1 MACWHVLC
9 GAGQNAISSICFL
22 MGLSTA
28 LVTSIASKS
37 LKSLRD
43 GLNLT
48 DRIHVHQEHEENSEI
63 HQKLGVWIGVLLSCV
78 ASESSSRRQES
89 RAPPLAFLAGEPR
102 RFPALPGTR
111 TELYTFRVP
120 APKWPGQ
127 FPSLDFINRKSA
139 LLSVFIYPNL
149 RRY

>member
-89 RAPPLAFLAGEPR
+89 RAPLWHSWLENQGDFPLCQGQERNCTLSGSLLLNGLDNFHLLTSSIESQLCFLFLFTP
-102 RFPALPGTR
+102 
-111 TELYTFRVP
+111 
-120 APKWPGQ
+120 
-127 FPSLDFINRKSA
+127 I
-139 LLSVFIYPNL
+139 
-149 RRY
+149 